1 MKVKKIFNIN
11 EELDELL
18 KEATKIL
25 DCKET
30 VIFKS
35 ALLMYLRKILK

>member
-1 MKVKKIFNIN
+1 MKIKKIFDITQ
-11 EELDELL
+11 ELDEML

-25 DCKET
+25 NCKET